1 MKWSGIAVTLIS
13 IAGMF
18 AGSPA
23 LAQELPPTKLKV
35 VGSFSNLNM
44 LKSVERP
51 FWTETIQEKSG
62 GAISVDFVTLDQM
75 GLQGTETLRLMR
87 LGVIDFA
94 SGNLSYM
101 SADNLAFDATDLAGL
116 LPTLEVAR
124 EATDAYKP
132 VLDAIMRETY
142 NSHLLMT
149 WPAPP
154 QIIYCKPEIA
164 GLADLKGKK
173 IRVYNK
179 TLSDFVTAIGG
190 TPVTVAWPEVVTA
203 FQRGTIDC
211 GVTGTLS
218 GNTGKWWE
226 VTDYLLPLNLGW
238 AVWFHAVNLDTWN
251 GLDPSVQKFLDE
263 QFSEVE
269 QAFWDNA
276 AIEAQD
282 GINCNTGKGECRF
295 GEKGAMTL
303 VPVKPEDEALL
314 KELLQ
319 TVVVPR
325 WASEC
330 GGECVAKFNDTIG
343 KVVGITA
350 KAE

>member
-1 MKWSGIAVTLIS
+1 MKWSGIAVALAS
-13 IAGMF
+13 IAGIF
-18 AGSPA
+18 AGSTA
-23 LAQELPPTKLKV
+23 LAQDLPTTRLKV

-44 LKSVERP
+44 SRSVEMP
-51 FWTETIQEKSG
+51 FWTETLPEKSG
-62 GAISVDFVTLDQM
+62 SSITADFVTLDQM

-132 VLDAIMRETY
+132 VLDEIMRETY
-142 NSHLLMT
+142 NSRLLMV

-154 QIIYCKPEIA
+154 QIIYCKPEIS
-164 GLADLKGKK
+164 GLSDLNGKK
-173 IRVYNK
+173 VRVYNK
-179 TLSDFVTAIGG
+179 TLSDFVVAIGG
-190 TPVTVAWPEVVTA
+190 SPVTVAWPEVVTA

-218 GNTGKWWE
+218 GNTAKWWE

-251 GLDPSVQKFLDE
+251 SLDPSVQSFLEE
-263 QFSEVE
+263 QLGEVE
-269 QAFWDNA
+269 QALWDNA

-282 GINCNTGKGECRF
+282 GINCNTGDGECIF
-295 GEKGAMTL
+295 GESGSMTL
-303 VPVKPEDEALL
+303 VPVTSDDEALL
-314 KELLQ
+314 KELLE
-319 TVVVPR
+319 TVVVPS
-325 WASEC
+325 WAAEC
-330 GGECVAKFNDTIG
+330 GSECVASFNETIG
-343 KVVGITA
+343 QVVGIQA
-350 KAE
+350 SAE